1 MRVER
6 RDVRYDH
13 PGRNGQRGPMTLK
26 STLEA
31 MTCCFSLNK
40 ALEVCIAEQP
50 WPGRVVLSITGP
62 PLFLLQSL
70 LQGEWTIG
78 HSCVQLLMAARFFLW
93 LHHASAFS
101 SYRELLT
108 SWVSGVNSL
117 LAKGGTP
124 SLLAASLFC
133 QGFVHGCPGE
143 WPQRNG
149 LNRTHFFFP
158 FYPECPLR
166 PCESMHE
173 ATKCNLRVSVS
184 SHFLA
189 EPGWLWREDGHREEK
204 EASPAQGEVLKR
216 GSI

>member
-40 ALEVCIAEQP
+40 ALEVCIAEH
-50 WPGRVVLSITGP
+50 TGP

-124 SLLAASLFC
+124 SLFAASLFC
-133 QGFVHGCPGE
+133 QGFVHGCPGG

-149 LNRTHFFFP
+149 LNRTHFFFSFLPRMP
-158 FYPECPLR
+158 F
-166 PCESMHE
+166 E
-173 ATKCNLRVSVS
+173 AM
-184 SHFLA
+184 
-189 EPGWLWREDGHREEK
+189 
-204 EASPAQGEVLKR
+204 
-216 GSI
+216 